1 MKTRSGATPPFIA
14 FLAFGLILSVFPY
27 LAGIVHAGGLDA
39 TPMGD
44 SEGSSR
50 VDGPVRIV
58 GIKFAQVDGRA
69 QVIIGTT
76 SPCKYKTMVL
86 KQPDRLVI
94 DIDNAV
100 IGMARRD
107 PVNVGDRLVRRIR
120 MAQFSA
126 SVVRM
131 VIDLSVSAACV
142 IKARE
147 EMEGGSNGLVV
158 TFNREIQD
166 ISFQNTDGRSGIIIT
181 GTGDLVPRVMTL
193 KSPDRIVIDIPEA
206 TLLREAFT
214 IPVDHALVKQVRVS
228 QNTKDV
234 VRIVADTN
242 GSPAFNVV
250 KQEDKPGRIVIDFGY
265 LVKGVDIA
273 TQGSGTRIA
282 VKVTGNPARTIRY
295 LDDLKMLVIDIE
307 DSQLEMCETTRV
319 VDDGVIDQ
327 VEVTQF
333 QPGTVRVAIR
343 LPYYLGH
350 SEVDVGNPGEI
361 VLDIVRSPLFKKVV
375 VVDPGHGGS
384 DPGAIG
390 PSGLQEK
397 FVTLDIAL
405 RLARLLELAGAK
417 VLLTRTDDRFVSL
430 PDRVKLANENNA
442 DLFVSV
448 HVNSFTDLYPS
459 GAETFYFDNVP
470 DSRRL
475 AALIQDALVRESEI
489 NNRKAKSRE
498 LYVLREARVP
508 ACLVEVAFISNFG
521 EEMLL
526 MSPGFRQKAAQG
538 IYAGILSFSSEK
550 TMPVAQ
556 ANPVAQVNDVDLR
569 GKGNIIE

>member
-1 MKTRSGATPPFIA
+1 MRARGEATLLFIA
-14 FLAFGLILSVFPY
+14 VLAFGFVLLIPASFT
-27 LAGIVHAGGLDA
+27 GIVYAGGLDVS
-39 TPMGD
+39 P
-44 SEGSSR
+44 SENGEGPNVVNS
-50 VDGPVRIV
+50 PVRVV

-76 SPCKYKTMVL
+76 AICNYKTALL

-94 DIDNAV
+94 DIDNAT
-100 IGMARRD
+100 IAMTKRD
-107 PVNVGDRLVRRIR
+107 PIIVDDGLVRRIR

-126 SVVRM
+126 NVARI
-131 VIDLSVSAACV
+131 VIDLSLSAGYV
-142 IKARE
+142 IRARE
-147 EMEGGSNGLVV
+147 GTSNGLIVS
-158 TFNREIQD
+158 FNREIQD
-166 ISFQNTDGRSGIIIT
+166 VSFQDISGRSAVTIT
-181 GTGDLVPRVMTL
+181 GTGDLTPRVMTL

-206 TLLREAFT
+206 TLLHEPFT
-214 IPVDHALVKQVRVS
+214 IPVDHALIKQVRVS

-234 VRIVADTN
+234 VRIVVDTK
-242 GSPAFNVV
+242 GDLGFDIV

-273 TQGSGTRIA
+273 THESKTRVVI
-282 VKVTGNPARTIRY
+282 KTTGHPGRSIRY
-295 LDDLKMLVIDIE
+295 LDDLKLLVIDIE
-307 DSQLEMCETTRV
+307 NSQLETSGTTKV
-319 VDDGVIDQ
+319 VKDGVINQ
-327 VEVTQF
+327 VEITQF
-333 QPGTVRVAIR
+333 RPRIVRVAIH

-350 SEVDVGNPGEI
+350 SEVDTGRPDEI
-361 VLDIVRSPLFKKVV
+361 ALDIVRSPLLEKVI

-417 VLLTRTDDRFVSL
+417 VLLTRADDRFVSL
-430 PDRVKLANENNA
+430 PDRVALVNRNNA

-470 DSRRL
+470 ESKRL
-475 AALIQDALVRESEI
+475 ADLVQDGLVRESEV
-489 NNRKAKSRE
+489 NNRKAKNRE

-508 ACLVEVAFISNFG
+508 ACLVEVAFISNFE

-526 MSPGFRQKAAQG
+526 MRPDFRQKAAQG
-538 IYAGILSFSSEK
+538 IYWGILSFFSGK
-550 TMPVAQ
+550 PV
-556 ANPVAQVNDVDLR
+556 PVVQLNMVQPNNIGFEGLR
-569 GKGNIIE
+569 EYN